1 MVEDVEE
8 FASEAKLYPL
18 LEVKLPL
25 KRDIGLCGSETA
37 QHIASEVPL
46 LSGGW
51 LSESSAIEYLAA
63 RTPRAENAIRCETL
77 GASGG

>member
-8 FASEAKLYPL
+8 LAPETKLHLL

-46 LSGGW
+46 MSGGW
-51 LSESSAIEYLAA
+51 LSE
-63 RTPRAENAIRCETL
+63 R
-77 GASGG
+77 